1 MVSFK
6 YSSSRKHIMADNKIQ
21 MPQSGGGLVRYS
33 EEVKSNFT
41 LSPYTVMGLIV
52 LVSVV
57 LMFLQY
63 I

>member
-1 MVSFK
+1 
-6 YSSSRKHIMADNKIQ
+6 MADNKIQ

-33 EEVKSNFT
+33 EEVKSNFV
-41 LSPYTVMGLIV
+41 LSPYTVVAMIV
-52 LVSVV
+52 FISIA